1 MVLCDDTDRRLRS
14 LVVDVRQLSVFLAVA
29 EELNF
34 TRAAARLHTAQS
46 AVSATV
52 RSLEKDLGV
61 DLFDRASRQI
71 ALTSAG
77 AALVAPAR
85 RVLDALGEARD
96 AVDAVEGRVTGDLRL
111 GVMTSVKIV
120 NVAELLGRYARRYP
134 DVRVRM
140 YPSPPTGSAG
150 TTEMLLAG
158 ELDIAFAANVDT
170 AGTDLRASLIAVSPI
185 LMVVPVDHPLAMR
198 ESVALEEVA
207 HRVFI
212 DTPLGYANR
221 KIVDRAFN
229 RNGLVRDVR
238 FEITDIADVADLVQH
253 RLGLAFLPQFALSDR
268 PRLRGVP
275 VRGEKLELAISVVV
289 NGARPIG
296 RAVDALRRM
305 ALTGK

>member
-1 MVLCDDTDRRLRS
+1 
-14 LVVDVRQLSVFLAVA
+14 VDVRQLSVFLAVA

-34 TRAAARLHTAQS
+34 TRGAERLHTAQS

-77 AALVAPAR
+77 AALIAPAR

-111 GVMTSVKIV
+111 GAMASVKIV
-120 NVAELLGRYARRYP
+120 DVAELLGRYARRYP

-140 YPSPPTGSAG
+140 HPSPTGSAG
-150 TTEMLLAG
+150 WTDMLLAG
-158 ELDIAFAANVDT
+158 ELDIAFIADVDT
-170 AGTDLRASLIAVSPI
+170 AGTELRASLLAVAP
-185 LMVVPVDHPLAMR
+185 LRMVVPIDHPLAMR
-198 ESVALEEVA
+198 ESVILDEVA
-207 HRVFI
+207 DSGFI

-221 KIVDRAFN
+221 KIVDRAFA
-229 RNGLVRDVR
+229 RAGLVRDVR
-238 FEITDIADVADLVQH
+238 FETTDITDVADLVQH
-253 RLGLAFLPQFALSDR
+253 GLGLAFLPEFAFSDR
-268 PRLRGVP
+268 PRLQGVA
-275 VRGEKLELAISVVV
+275 VHGEKLELTISVVI

-296 RAVDALRRM
+296 RAADALRRM
-305 ALTGK
+305 ALTRE

>member
-1 MVLCDDTDRRLRS
+1 
-14 LVVDVRQLSVFLAVA
+14 VDVRQLSVFLAVA

-52 RSLEKDLGV
+52 RSLEKALGA

-85 RVLDALGEARD
+85 RVLAALGEARD
-96 AVDAVEGRVTGDLRL
+96 AVDAVEGRVTGIVRL
-111 GVMTSVKIV
+111 GVLTSVKLV
-120 NVAELLGRYARRYP
+120 DVAELLGRYARRYP
-134 DVRVRM
+134 DVRVQM
-140 YPSPPTGSAG
+140 HPSPTGSGG
-150 TTEMLLAG
+150 TTDMLLAG
-158 ELDIAFAANVDT
+158 EVDIAFIANVDT
-170 AGTDLRASLIAVSPI
+170 AGTELRAGLLAVSPVRT
-185 LMVVPVDHPLAMR
+185 VVPVDHPLAMR
-198 ESVALEEVA
+198 ESVTLEEIA
-207 HRVFI
+207 DNVFI

-221 KIVDRAFN
+221 KVVDRAFA
-229 RNGLVRDVR
+229 RAGLVRDVR
-238 FEITDIADVADLVQH
+238 FETSDIADVADLVEH
-253 RLGLAFLPQFALSDR
+253 GLGLAFLPEFALSDR

-305 ALTGK
+305 ALTGE